1 MTETFDL
8 SKIRKG
14 LQIQDEELLNKYLK
28 EIWSD
33 LSKRTKDT
41 TKGITKVTFNKY
53 YDLPGII
60 SERLFSCFD
69 KDKDGILNLKEFTN
83 GMQSLFSKAESFD
96 SLAKFIFNLY
106 DFNSSGI
113 IKKDDVRVVLSYVP
127 LSDSSSNIKEN
138 VELVK
143 DKFEDRVESQEQ
155 LFHILNIAF
164 KGKDK
169 MNFEEY
175 IKVVKNINSDIF
187 ILLLMFLLEKK
198 PFSNYSIQLHSMNIE
213 SPSLHLSATPQ
224 LIPQQIASPSLH
236 SRFLSLKLRKK
247 KLDKNKNKG
256 LAKATNLLQLY
267 SGVDNTKVKEEKKD
281 KNKEESK
288 DLKEKRPQR
297 RMRINLN
304 NLTDKTPGLS
314 KNTFTFGK
322 DRENEDNKEDDN
334 AQDDIEEENFVRY
347 EGYVYKYSQTQK
359 KMKRTYFRLIGK
371 DLYYYKKKEEKNH
384 RGMHNLSGVFIKKG
398 DDFEYDGKK
407 YLSIVIVYKSEKSY
421 YFDNENDFNIWM
433 EKLNAAVQNKSLFD
447 KYEVKQKIGKG
458 KFGLVKF
465 GINKETKQQVAIK
478 IMAKKNMDKSD
489 LELAKVEI
497 DILKIGQHPNIIK
510 LYDIYENENYI
521 YIIMEYCSGGDLLSY
536 FEHYEYE
543 LKETKVCEIIH
554 KLSMAIYYLHSYGIV
569 HRDLKPENILMTD
582 LTPEADIRLLDFGLS
597 KIVGNEEKCTEPYG
611 TLSFVAPEVLQG
623 KPYDKSVDLWSIGI
637 ITFLLLCGYLP
648 FDDKHSE
655 REIARQTIQDPVPF
669 ESKIWNKYSSE
680 AKNFVERF
688 VREYLNYLIYKFLGI
703 KSYRFKDIKSGHYLI
718 KDLEQKCLLRGKD
731 LAENFAQWFD
741 ELYLGKYD
749 LIPFFKVNRINDDL
763 FELKIHVKNRES
775 GDTIIMDDLYHKDE
789 IWGLKSEDIGKIIEK
804 QLNYAV
810 RYMPELEN
818 LFEDEEKLESAVKA
832 EVKQLSNQLAPY
844 KRPINIVVR
853 TQTLPRTATSKIKR
867 KEVKAL
873 LTECVK

>member
-680 AKNFVERF
+680 AKNFVERLLQKKPEK
-688 VREYLNYLIYKFLGI
+688 RLTI
-703 KSYRFKDIKSGHYLI
+703 KEILEHPWIK
-718 KDLEQKCLLRGKD
+718 KMD
-731 LAENFAQWFD
+731 
-741 ELYLGKYD
+741 
-749 LIPFFKVNRINDDL
+749 KVPNKRRDT
-763 FELKIHVKNRES
+763 KKES
-775 GDTIIMDDLYHKDE
+775 QFGFY
-789 IWGLKSEDIGKIIEK
+789 
-804 QLNYAV
+804 
-810 RYMPELEN
+810 
-818 LFEDEEKLESAVKA
+818 
-832 EVKQLSNQLAPY
+832 
-844 KRPINIVVR
+844 
-853 TQTLPRTATSKIKR
+853 TSKND
-867 KEVKAL
+867 
-873 LTECVK
+873 

>member
-69 KDKDGILNLKEFTN
+69 KDKDGILNLTEFTT
-83 GMQSLFSKAESFD
+83 GMQSLFSQAESFD

-106 DFNSSGI
+106 DFNSTGI

-127 LSDSSSNIKEN
+127 LSDSSSNVKEN

-164 KGKDK
+164 KGKEK

-175 IKVVKNINSDIF
+175 INVVKNVNSDIF

-198 PFSNYSIQLHSMNIE
+198 PFSNYSIQMHSLNSE

-236 SRFLSLKLRKK
+236 SRFLSPKLRKK

-256 LAKATNLLQLY
+256 LSKATNLLQLY
-267 SGVDNTKVKEEKKD
+267 SGVDNSKVKEEKKEK
-281 KNKEESK
+281 KNEESK

-304 NLTDKTPGLS
+304 NLTDKTPELS

-322 DRENEDNKEDDN
+322 DKESEGNKEEEDNPLE
-334 AQDDIEEENFVRY
+334 DIEEENFVRY

-398 DDFEYDGKK
+398 EDFEYDGKK

-421 YFDNENDFNIWM
+421 YFDNEDDFNIWF

-680 AKNFVERF
+680 AKNFVEGLLQKKPEKR
-688 VREYLNYLIYKFLGI
+688 LSI
-703 KSYRFKDIKSGHYLI
+703 KEVLEHPWIK
-718 KDLEQKCLLRGKD
+718 KMD
-731 LAENFAQWFD
+731 
-741 ELYLGKYD
+741 
-749 LIPFFKVNRINDDL
+749 KVPNKR
-763 FELKIHVKNRES
+763 R
-775 GDTIIMDDLYHKDE
+775 DTKKGSQFGFY
-789 IWGLKSEDIGKIIEK
+789 
-804 QLNYAV
+804 
-810 RYMPELEN
+810 
-818 LFEDEEKLESAVKA
+818 
-832 EVKQLSNQLAPY
+832 
-844 KRPINIVVR
+844 
-853 TQTLPRTATSKIKR
+853 TSKND
-867 KEVKAL
+867 
-873 LTECVK
+873 

>member
-1 MTETFDL
+1 MSETLDL
-8 SKIRKG
+8 SKVRKS
-14 LQIQDEELLNKYLK
+14 LQIRDEELLNKYLK

-33 LSKRTKDT
+33 LSKRTKDV

-60 SERLFSCFD
+60 SERLFACFD
-69 KDKDGILNLKEFTN
+69 KDKDGILNLTEFTT
-83 GMQSLFSKAESFD
+83 GMLSLFSQAESFD

-106 DFNSSGI
+106 DFNSTGI

-138 VELVK
+138 IELVQ

-164 KGKDK
+164 KNKDK

-175 IKVVKNINSDIF
+175 INVIKNVNSDIF

-198 PFSNYSIQLHSMNIE
+198 PFSNYSIELHSLTFE
-213 SPSLHLSATPQ
+213 SPNIHVSATPT
-224 LIPQQIASPSLH
+224 LLPQQIASPSLH
-236 SRFLSLKLRKK
+236 SRFLSPKLKKK
-247 KLDKNKNKG
+247 KLDKNKNNKG
-256 LAKATNLLQLY
+256 LSKATNLLQLY
-267 SGVDNTKVKEEKKD
+267 SGVDNSKKKEEVKQEKD
-281 KNKEESK
+281 ESK

-304 NLTDKTPGLS
+304 NLTDKTPELS
-314 KNTFTFGK
+314 KNAFLFGQQK
-322 DRENEDNKEDDN
+322 ESEENKEELEDNFQE
-334 AQDDIEEENFVRY
+334 AIEEDQCVRY

-398 DDFEYDGKK
+398 EDFEYDGKK
-407 YLSIVIVYKSEKSY
+407 YLSIVILYKTEKSY
-421 YFDNENDFNIWM
+421 YFDNEEDFNKWF
-433 EKLNAAVQNKSLFD
+433 EKLNLAVQNKSLFD

-458 KFGLVKF
+458 KFGLVKC
-465 GINKETKQQVAIK
+465 GINKETNKQVAIK

-497 DILKIGQHPNIIK
+497 DILKISQHPNIIK

-536 FEHYEYE
+536 FEYYEYQ

-554 KLSMAIYYLHSYGIV
+554 KLSMAIYFLHSYGIV

-597 KIVGNEEKCTEPYG
+597 KIIGNEEKCTEPYG

-669 ESKIWNKYSSE
+669 ENKIWNKYSPE
-680 AKNFVERF
+680 ARTFVEGLLQKKPEKRYSIKELLEHPWIKKMDK
-688 VREYLNYLIYKFLGI
+688 VPNKRRDSKNANKFG
-703 KSYRFKDIKSGHYLI
+703 YY
-718 KDLEQKCLLRGKD
+718 
-731 LAENFAQWFD
+731 
-741 ELYLGKYD
+741 
-749 LIPFFKVNRINDDL
+749 
-763 FELKIHVKNRES
+763 
-775 GDTIIMDDLYHKDE
+775 
-789 IWGLKSEDIGKIIEK
+789 
-804 QLNYAV
+804 
-810 RYMPELEN
+810 
-818 LFEDEEKLESAVKA
+818 
-832 EVKQLSNQLAPY
+832 
-844 KRPINIVVR
+844 
-853 TQTLPRTATSKIKR
+853 TSKN
-867 KEVKAL
+867 E
-873 LTECVK
+873 

>member
-1 MTETFDL
+1 MIETFDL

-14 LQIQDEELLNKYLK
+14 LQIPDDELLNKYLK

-33 LSKRTKDT
+33 LSKRTKDTTKDT

-60 SERLFSCFD
+60 SEKLFSCFD
-69 KDKDGILNLKEFTN
+69 KDKDGILNLTEFTT
-83 GMQSLFSKAESFD
+83 GMQSLFSQNESFD

-106 DFNSSGI
+106 DFNSTGI

-127 LSDSSSNIKEN
+127 LQNDISSNIKEN
-138 VELVK
+138 VELVN

-164 KGKDK
+164 KNKEK

-175 IKVVKNINSDIF
+175 INIIKNVNSDIF

-198 PFSNYSIQLHSMNIE
+198 PFSNYSIQLHSLTME
-213 SPSLHLSATPQ
+213 SPHLQISATPT
-224 LIPQQIASPSLH
+224 LLPQNIASPSLH
-236 SRFLSLKLRKK
+236 SRFLSPILKK
-247 KLDKNKNKG
+247 KRLDKTKNNKG
-256 LAKATNLLQLY
+256 LSKATNLLQLY
-267 SGVDNTKVKEEKKD
+267 SGVDNSKTNKEEK
-281 KNKEESK
+281 KEESK

-297 RMRINLN
+297 RIRMNLN
-304 NLTDKTPGLS
+304 NLTDKTPELS

-322 DRENEDNKEDDN
+322 NQENEENKAEEDMIG
-334 AQDDIEEENFVRY
+334 DIEEEQFVRY

-359 KMKRTYFRLIGK
+359 KMKRTYFRLVGK

-407 YLSIVIVYKSEKSY
+407 YLSIVMLYKSEKSY
-421 YFDNENDFNIWM
+421 YFDNEQDFNIWF
-433 EKLNAAVQNKSLFD
+433 EKLNQAIQNKSLFD
-447 KYEVKQKIGKG
+447 KYEVRQKIGKG
-458 KFGLVKF
+458 KFGLVKC

-543 LKETKVCEIIH
+543 LKETRVCEIIH

-582 LTPEADIRLLDFGLS
+582 LSPEADIRLLDFGLS
-597 KIVGNEEKCTEPYG
+597 KIIGNEEKCTEPYG

-669 ESKIWNKYSSE
+669 ESKIWNKYTPE
-680 AKNFVERF
+680 AKNFVEGLLQKKPEKRF
-688 VREYLNYLIYKFLGI
+688 TI
-703 KSYRFKDIKSGHYLI
+703 KEILEHPWIKKMDKVPEKRKD
-718 KDLEQKCLLRGKD
+718 
-731 LAENFAQWFD
+731 N
-741 ELYLGKYD
+741 
-749 LIPFFKVNRINDDL
+749 
-763 FELKIHVKNRES
+763 
-775 GDTIIMDDLYHKDE
+775 
-789 IWGLKSEDIGKIIEK
+789 KSESKFGF
-804 QLNYAV
+804 Y
-810 RYMPELEN
+810 
-818 LFEDEEKLESAVKA
+818 
-832 EVKQLSNQLAPY
+832 
-844 KRPINIVVR
+844 
-853 TQTLPRTATSKIKR
+853 TSK
-867 KEVKAL
+867 KE
-873 LTECVK
+873 

>member
-69 KDKDGILNLKEFTN
+69 KDKDGILNLTEFTT
-83 GMQSLFSKAESFD
+83 GMQSLFSQAESFD

-106 DFNSSGI
+106 DFNSTGI

-127 LSDSSSNIKEN
+127 LSDSSSNVKEN

-164 KGKDK
+164 KGKEK

-175 IKVVKNINSDIF
+175 INVVKNVNSDIF

-198 PFSNYSIQLHSMNIE
+198 PFSNYSIQLHSLNSE

-236 SRFLSLKLRKK
+236 SQFLSPKLRKQ

-256 LAKATNLLQLY
+256 LSKATNLLQLY
-267 SGVDNTKVKEEKKD
+267 SGVDNSKVKEEKKEK
-281 KNKEESK
+281 KNEESK

-304 NLTDKTPGLS
+304 NLTDKTPELS

-322 DRENEDNKEDDN
+322 DKESEGNKEEEDNPLE
-334 AQDDIEEENFVRY
+334 DIEEENFVRY

-398 DDFEYDGKK
+398 EDLEYDGKK

-421 YFDNENDFNIWM
+421 YFDNEDDFNIWF
-433 EKLNAAVQNKSLFD
+433 EKLNTAVQNKSLFD

-536 FEHYEYE
+536 FEHYDYE

-669 ESKIWNKYSSE
+669 ESKIWSKYSSE
-680 AKNFVERF
+680 AKNFVEG
-688 VREYLNYLIYKFLGI
+688 LL
-703 KSYRFKDIKSGHYLI
+703 
-718 KDLEQKCLLRGKD
+718 QKK
-731 LAENFAQWFD
+731 
-741 ELYLGKYD
+741 
-749 LIPFFKVNRINDDL
+749 P
-763 FELKIHVKNRES
+763 
-775 GDTIIMDDLYHKDE
+775 
-789 IWGLKSEDIGKIIEK
+789 EK
-804 QLNYAV
+804 
-810 RYMPELEN
+810 R
-818 LFEDEEKLESAVKA
+818 
-832 EVKQLSNQLAPY
+832 LS
-844 KRPINIVVR
+844 I
-853 TQTLPRTATSKIKR
+853 
-867 KEVKAL
+867 KEVLEHPWIKKMDKVPNKRRD
-873 LTECVK
+873 TKKESKFGFYTSRND

>member
-1 MTETFDL
+1 MSETLDL
-8 SKIRKG
+8 SKVRKS
-14 LQIQDEELLNKYLK
+14 LQIRDEELLNKYLK

-33 LSKRTKDT
+33 LSKRTKDV

-60 SERLFSCFD
+60 SERLFACFD
-69 KDKDGILNLKEFTN
+69 KDKDGILNLTEFTT
-83 GMQSLFSKAESFD
+83 GMQSLFSQAESFD

-106 DFNSSGI
+106 DFNSTGI

-138 VELVK
+138 IELVQ

-164 KGKDK
+164 KNKEK

-175 IKVVKNINSDIF
+175 INVIKNVNSDIF

-198 PFSNYSIQLHSMNIE
+198 PFSNYSIELHSLTFE
-213 SPSLHLSATPQ
+213 SPNIHVSATPT
-224 LIPQQIASPSLH
+224 LLPQQIASPSLH
-236 SRFLSLKLRKK
+236 SRFLSPKLKKK
-247 KLDKNKNKG
+247 KLDKNKNNKG
-256 LAKATNLLQLY
+256 LSKATNLLQLY
-267 SGVDNTKVKEEKKD
+267 SGVDNSKKKEEVKQEKD
-281 KNKEESK
+281 ESK

-304 NLTDKTPGLS
+304 NLTDKTPELS
-314 KNTFTFGK
+314 KNTFLFSQQK
-322 DRENEDNKEDDN
+322 ESEENKEELEDNFQE
-334 AQDDIEEENFVRY
+334 AIEEDQCVRY
-347 EGYVYKYSQTQK
+347 EGYVCKYSQTQK

-398 DDFEYDGKK
+398 EDFEYDGKK
-407 YLSIVIVYKSEKSY
+407 YLSIVILYKTEKSY
-421 YFDNENDFNIWM
+421 YFDNEEDFNKWF
-433 EKLNAAVQNKSLFD
+433 EKLNLAVQNKSLFD

-458 KFGLVKF
+458 KFGLVKC
-465 GINKETKQQVAIK
+465 GINKETNKQVAIK

-497 DILKIGQHPNIIK
+497 DILKISQYHNIIK

-536 FEHYEYE
+536 FEYYEYQ

-554 KLSMAIYYLHSYGIV
+554 KLSMAIYFLHSYGIV

-597 KIVGNEEKCTEPYG
+597 KIIGNEEKCTEPYG

-623 KPYDKSVDLWSIGI
+623 KPYDKSVDLWPIGI
-637 ITFLLLCGYLP
+637 ITFLLLCGYIS

-669 ESKIWNKYSSE
+669 ENKIWSKYTPE
-680 AKNFVERF
+680 ARTFVEGLLQKKPEKRYSIKELLEHPWIKKMDK
-688 VREYLNYLIYKFLGI
+688 VPNKRRDSKNANKFG
-703 KSYRFKDIKSGHYLI
+703 YY
-718 KDLEQKCLLRGKD
+718 
-731 LAENFAQWFD
+731 
-741 ELYLGKYD
+741 
-749 LIPFFKVNRINDDL
+749 
-763 FELKIHVKNRES
+763 
-775 GDTIIMDDLYHKDE
+775 
-789 IWGLKSEDIGKIIEK
+789 
-804 QLNYAV
+804 
-810 RYMPELEN
+810 
-818 LFEDEEKLESAVKA
+818 
-832 EVKQLSNQLAPY
+832 
-844 KRPINIVVR
+844 
-853 TQTLPRTATSKIKR
+853 TSKN
-867 KEVKAL
+867 E
-873 LTECVK
+873 

>member
-1 MTETFDL
+1 MIETFDL

-14 LQIQDEELLNKYLK
+14 LQIPDDELLNKYLK

-69 KDKDGILNLKEFTN
+69 KDKDGILNLTEFTT
-83 GMQSLFSKAESFD
+83 GMQSLFSQNESFD

-106 DFNSSGI
+106 DFNSTGI

-127 LSDSSSNIKEN
+127 LQNDISSNIKDN
-138 VELVK
+138 VELVN

-164 KGKDK
+164 KNKEK

-175 IKVVKNINSDIF
+175 INIIKNVNSDIF

-198 PFSNYSIQLHSMNIE
+198 PFSNYSIQLHSLTME
-213 SPSLHLSATPQ
+213 SPHLQISATPT
-224 LIPQQIASPSLH
+224 LLPQNIASPSLH
-236 SRFLSLKLRKK
+236 SRFLSPKLKK
-247 KLDKNKNKG
+247 KRLDKTKNNKG
-256 LAKATNLLQLY
+256 LSKATNLLQLY
-267 SGVDNTKVKEEKKD
+267 SGVDNSKTNKEEKKE
-281 KNKEESK
+281 KKKEESK

-297 RMRINLN
+297 RIRMNLN
-304 NLTDKTPGLS
+304 NLTDKTPELS

-322 DRENEDNKEDDN
+322 NQENEENKAEEDMIG
-334 AQDDIEEENFVRY
+334 DIEEEQFVRY

-359 KMKRTYFRLIGK
+359 KMKRTYFRLVGK

-407 YLSIVIVYKSEKSY
+407 YLSIVILYKSEKSY
-421 YFDNENDFNIWM
+421 YFDNEQDFNIWF
-433 EKLNAAVQNKSLFD
+433 EKLNQAIQNKSLFD
-447 KYEVKQKIGKG
+447 KYEVRQKIGKG
-458 KFGLVKF
+458 KFGLVKC

-543 LKETKVCEIIH
+543 LKETRVCEIIH

-582 LTPEADIRLLDFGLS
+582 LSPEADIRLLDFGLS

-669 ESKIWNKYSSE
+669 ESKIWNKYTPE
-680 AKNFVERF
+680 AKNFVEGLLQKKPEKRF
-688 VREYLNYLIYKFLGI
+688 TI
-703 KSYRFKDIKSGHYLI
+703 KEILEHPWIKKMDKVPEKRKD
-718 KDLEQKCLLRGKD
+718 
-731 LAENFAQWFD
+731 N
-741 ELYLGKYD
+741 
-749 LIPFFKVNRINDDL
+749 
-763 FELKIHVKNRES
+763 
-775 GDTIIMDDLYHKDE
+775 
-789 IWGLKSEDIGKIIEK
+789 KSESKFGF
-804 QLNYAV
+804 Y
-810 RYMPELEN
+810 
-818 LFEDEEKLESAVKA
+818 
-832 EVKQLSNQLAPY
+832 
-844 KRPINIVVR
+844 
-853 TQTLPRTATSKIKR
+853 TSK
-867 KEVKAL
+867 KE
-873 LTECVK
+873 

>member
-69 KDKDGILNLKEFTN
+69 KDKDGILNLTEFTT
-83 GMQSLFSKAESFD
+83 GMQSLFSQAESFD

-106 DFNSSGI
+106 DFNSTGI

-164 KGKDK
+164 KGKEK

-175 IKVVKNINSDIF
+175 INVVKNVNSDIF

-198 PFSNYSIQLHSMNIE
+198 PFSNYSIQLHSLNSE

-236 SRFLSLKLRKK
+236 SQFLSPKLRKQK
-247 KLDKNKNKG
+247 SDKNKNKG
-256 LAKATNLLQLY
+256 LSKATNLLQLY
-267 SGVDNTKVKEEKKD
+267 SGVDNSKVKEEKKEK
-281 KNKEESK
+281 KNEESK

-304 NLTDKTPGLS
+304 NLTDKTPELS

-322 DRENEDNKEDDN
+322 DKESEGNKEEEDNPLE
-334 AQDDIEEENFVRY
+334 DIEEENFVRY

-398 DDFEYDGKK
+398 EDLEYDGKK

-421 YFDNENDFNIWM
+421 YFDNEDDFNIWF

-680 AKNFVERF
+680 AKNFVEG
-688 VREYLNYLIYKFLGI
+688 LL
-703 KSYRFKDIKSGHYLI
+703 
-718 KDLEQKCLLRGKD
+718 QKK
-731 LAENFAQWFD
+731 
-741 ELYLGKYD
+741 
-749 LIPFFKVNRINDDL
+749 P
-763 FELKIHVKNRES
+763 
-775 GDTIIMDDLYHKDE
+775 
-789 IWGLKSEDIGKIIEK
+789 EK
-804 QLNYAV
+804 
-810 RYMPELEN
+810 R
-818 LFEDEEKLESAVKA
+818 
-832 EVKQLSNQLAPY
+832 LS
-844 KRPINIVVR
+844 I
-853 TQTLPRTATSKIKR
+853 
-867 KEVKAL
+867 KEVLEHPWIKKMDKVPNKRRD
-873 LTECVK
+873 TKKESKFGFYTSRND

>member
-69 KDKDGILNLKEFTN
+69 KDKDGILNLTEFTT
-83 GMQSLFSKAESFD
+83 GMQSLFSQAESFD

-106 DFNSSGI
+106 DFNSTGI

-127 LSDSSSNIKEN
+127 LSDSSSNVKEN

-164 KGKDK
+164 KGKEK

-175 IKVVKNINSDIF
+175 INIVKNVNSDIF

-198 PFSNYSIQLHSMNIE
+198 PFSNYSIQLHSLNSE

-236 SRFLSLKLRKK
+236 SQFLSPKLRKK
-247 KLDKNKNKG
+247 KSDKNKNKG
-256 LAKATNLLQLY
+256 LSKATNLLQLY
-267 SGVDNTKVKEEKKD
+267 SGVDNSKVKEEKKEK
-281 KNKEESK
+281 KNEESK

-304 NLTDKTPGLS
+304 NLTDKTPELS

-322 DRENEDNKEDDN
+322 DKESEGNKEEEDNPLE
-334 AQDDIEEENFVRY
+334 DIEEENFVRY

-398 DDFEYDGKK
+398 EDLEYDGKK

-421 YFDNENDFNIWM
+421 YFDNEDDFNIWF

-680 AKNFVERF
+680 AKNFVEG
-688 VREYLNYLIYKFLGI
+688 LL
-703 KSYRFKDIKSGHYLI
+703 
-718 KDLEQKCLLRGKD
+718 QKK
-731 LAENFAQWFD
+731 
-741 ELYLGKYD
+741 
-749 LIPFFKVNRINDDL
+749 P
-763 FELKIHVKNRES
+763 
-775 GDTIIMDDLYHKDE
+775 
-789 IWGLKSEDIGKIIEK
+789 EK
-804 QLNYAV
+804 
-810 RYMPELEN
+810 R
-818 LFEDEEKLESAVKA
+818 
-832 EVKQLSNQLAPY
+832 LS
-844 KRPINIVVR
+844 I
-853 TQTLPRTATSKIKR
+853 
-867 KEVKAL
+867 KEVLEHPWIKKMDKVPNKRRD
-873 LTECVK
+873 TKKESKFGFYTSRND

>member
-1 MTETFDL
+1 MSETLDL
-8 SKIRKG
+8 SKVRKS
-14 LQIQDEELLNKYLK
+14 LQIRDEELLNKYLK

-33 LSKRTKDT
+33 LSKRTKDV

-60 SERLFSCFD
+60 SERLFACFD
-69 KDKDGILNLKEFTN
+69 KDKDGILNLTEFTT
-83 GMQSLFSKAESFD
+83 GMQSLFSQAESFD

-106 DFNSSGI
+106 DFNSTGI

-138 VELVK
+138 IELVQ

-164 KGKDK
+164 KNKDK

-175 IKVVKNINSDIF
+175 INVIKNVNSDIF

-198 PFSNYSIQLHSMNIE
+198 PFSNYSIELHSLTFE
-213 SPSLHLSATPQ
+213 SPNIHVSATPT
-224 LIPQQIASPSLH
+224 LLPQQIASPSLH
-236 SRFLSLKLRKK
+236 SRFLSPKLKKK
-247 KLDKNKNKG
+247 KLDKNKNNKG
-256 LAKATNLLQLY
+256 LSKATNLLQLY
-267 SGVDNTKVKEEKKD
+267 SGVDNSKKKEEVKQEKD
-281 KNKEESK
+281 ESK

-304 NLTDKTPGLS
+304 NLTDKTPELS
-314 KNTFTFGK
+314 KNAFLFGQQK
-322 DRENEDNKEDDN
+322 ESEENKEELEDNFQE
-334 AQDDIEEENFVRY
+334 AIEEDQCVRY
-347 EGYVYKYSQTQK
+347 EGYVCKYSQTQK

-398 DDFEYDGKK
+398 EDFEYDGKK
-407 YLSIVIVYKSEKSY
+407 YLSIVILYKTEKSY
-421 YFDNENDFNIWM
+421 YFDNEEDFNKWF
-433 EKLNAAVQNKSLFD
+433 EKLNLAVQNKSLFD

-458 KFGLVKF
+458 KFGLVKC
-465 GINKETKQQVAIK
+465 GINKETNKQVAIK

-497 DILKIGQHPNIIK
+497 DILKISQHPNIIK

-536 FEHYEYE
+536 FEYYEYQ

-554 KLSMAIYYLHSYGIV
+554 KLSMAIYFLHSYGIV

-597 KIVGNEEKCTEPYG
+597 KIIGNEEKCTEPYG

-669 ESKIWNKYSSE
+669 ENKIWSKYTPE
-680 AKNFVERF
+680 ARTFVEGLLQKKPEKRYSIKELLEHPWIKKMDK
-688 VREYLNYLIYKFLGI
+688 VPNKRRDSKNANKFG
-703 KSYRFKDIKSGHYLI
+703 YY
-718 KDLEQKCLLRGKD
+718 
-731 LAENFAQWFD
+731 
-741 ELYLGKYD
+741 
-749 LIPFFKVNRINDDL
+749 
-763 FELKIHVKNRES
+763 
-775 GDTIIMDDLYHKDE
+775 
-789 IWGLKSEDIGKIIEK
+789 
-804 QLNYAV
+804 
-810 RYMPELEN
+810 
-818 LFEDEEKLESAVKA
+818 
-832 EVKQLSNQLAPY
+832 
-844 KRPINIVVR
+844 
-853 TQTLPRTATSKIKR
+853 TSKN
-867 KEVKAL
+867 E
-873 LTECVK
+873 

>member
-1 MTETFDL
+1 MSETLDL
-8 SKIRKG
+8 SKVRKS

-33 LSKRTKDT
+33 LSKRTKDV

-53 YDLPGII
+53 YELPGII
-60 SERLFSCFD
+60 SERLFACFD
-69 KDKDGILNLKEFTN
+69 KDKDGILNLTEFTT
-83 GMQSLFSKAESFD
+83 GMLSLFSQGESFD

-106 DFNSSGI
+106 DFNSTGI

-127 LSDSSSNIKEN
+127 LSDSSSNAKEN
-138 VELVK
+138 IELVK

-164 KGKDK
+164 KNKEK

-175 IKVVKNINSDIF
+175 INVIKNVNSDIF

-198 PFSNYSIQLHSMNIE
+198 PFSNYSIQLHSLTFE
-213 SPSLHLSATPQ
+213 SPNIHVSATPT
-224 LIPQQIASPSLH
+224 LFPEQIASPSLH
-236 SRFLSLKLRKK
+236 SRFLSPKLRKK
-247 KLDKNKNKG
+247 KLEKNKNNKG
-256 LAKATNLLQLY
+256 LSKATNLLQLY
-267 SGVDNTKVKEEKKD
+267 SGVDNSKKKEEKKTE
-281 KNKEESK
+281 KEESK

-304 NLTDKTPGLS
+304 NLTDKTPELS
-314 KNTFTFGK
+314 KNTFTFSQQK
-322 DRENEDNKEDDN
+322 ENEENKEEVDDN
-334 AQDDIEEENFVRY
+334 IQEAIEEDQCVRY

-359 KMKRTYFRLIGK
+359 KMKKTYFRLIGK

-398 DDFEYDGKK
+398 EDFEYDGKK
-407 YLSIVIVYKSEKSY
+407 YMSIVIVYKTEKSY
-421 YFDNENDFNIWM
+421 YFDNEEDFNKWF
-433 EKLNAAVQNKSLFD
+433 EKLNLAVQNKSLFD
-447 KYEVKQKIGKG
+447 KYEVRQKIGKG
-458 KFGLVKF
+458 KFGLVKS
-465 GINKETKQQVAIK
+465 GINKETHKQVAIK

-497 DILKIGQHPNIIK
+497 DILKISQHPNIIK

-536 FEHYEYE
+536 FEYYEYE

-554 KLSMAIYYLHSYGIV
+554 KLSMAIYFLHSYGIV

-597 KIVGNEEKCTEPYG
+597 KIIGNEEKCTEPYG

-648 FDDKHSE
+648 FDYKHSE

-669 ESKIWNKYSSE
+669 ESKIWNKYSPE
-680 AKNFVERF
+680 ARTFVE
-688 VREYLNYLIYKFLGI
+688 G
-703 KSYRFKDIKSGHYLI
+703 
-718 KDLEQKCLLRGKD
+718 LL
-731 LAENFAQWFD
+731 
-741 ELYLGKYD
+741 
-749 LIPFFKVNRINDDL
+749 
-763 FELKIHVKNRES
+763 H
-775 GDTIIMDDLYHKDE
+775 
-789 IWGLKSEDIGKIIEK
+789 
-804 QLNYAV
+804 
-810 RYMPELEN
+810 
-818 LFEDEEKLESAVKA
+818 
-832 EVKQLSNQLAPY
+832 
-844 KRPINIVVR
+844 KRPEKRYSIKEVLEHPWIKKMDKVPNKR
-853 TQTLPRTATSKIKR
+853 RDSKNANKFGYYTSKND
-867 KEVKAL
+867 
-873 LTECVK
+873 